1 MRRTKRLNRKK
12 RPRSRKKSR
21 VRKDTLKRRYAFMRT
36 LKKSKKSKT
45 KKKARKDVV
54 KAGLRKEDSSKYI
67 GLLNLALKHIYQGK
81 IGDVFLSS
89 DNVLWSSGFLEK
101 GMRNG
106 FELMKKGDTQL
117 DPGCNIVCLSNA
129 LLSLTILQLDY
140 HELSDLQKLYLFFL
154 DYLNRE
160 GNKNRSAYLPFDYAI
175 KKIDKKIETASQ
187 YLKKKID
194 EKAKAKSIKTAQK
207 SIDKLNAELDNY
219 KRSYGRYYGH
229 VSPWVHETSVNDEYW
244 THEETGEVVW
254 DDPAITSYL
263 SGVVDP
269 RELVDI
275 CGSTDC
281 LFLNEEQFT
290 KNPELVKPIEKF
302 CDNLILIFK
311 GIIWLLMKE
320 FSDSDLHLYNTQV
333 GGGDNWCEH
342 DDCLDVTDPF
352 TTKEELEKHMKEVH
366 GDSIVEPMTEPVT
379 EPTTE
384 PVTEPEPEPE
394 QEYSDKITLD
404 LSIHTLLQN
413 VDCVLIPSYKI
424 FWDHANY
431 KDEPSLEW
439 GDPWVYTNLH
449 KVGSEYKMDK
459 MKVSD
464 LKDKFYLTARLHW
477 NEVSNKQTGLLNDF
491 IKKGPN
497 PESIYP
503 ILRCI
508 EIEENQL
515 PNGKIVPQLQE
526 RIEGSITQHWYVAGQ
541 KEIYENVSIQMAV

>member
-1 MRRTKRLNRKK
+1 MGRTRRFNHKKDKKKSRVRKR
-12 RPRSRKKSR
+12 SR

-36 LKKSKKSKT
+36 IRRKKTKTKTKTKVTRARLKK
-45 KKKARKDVV
+45 
-54 KAGLRKEDSSKYI
+54 EDASKYI
-67 GLLNLALKHIYQGK
+67 GLLNSSLKHIYHGK
-81 IGDVFLSS
+81 IGDVFMK
-89 DNVLWSSGFLEK
+89 DDHILWTSGFLEK

-106 FELMKKGDTQL
+106 FKLIKRGDTQL
-117 DPGCNIVCLSNA
+117 DPHCNIVCLSNA

-175 KKIDKKIETASQ
+175 KKIDKKIETAEK

-207 SIDKLNAELDNY
+207 SIDKLNTELDNY
-219 KRSYGRYYGH
+219 KRSYGLYYGH

-244 THEETGEVVW
+244 THEVTGEVVW
-254 DDPAITSYL
+254 DDPSITSWR

-269 RELVDI
+269 REIVDI

-281 LFLNEEQFT
+281 LFLNEEQFIQ
-290 KNPELVKPIEKF
+290 NPELVKPIEKF

-320 FSDSDLHLYNTQV
+320 FSESDLHLYNTQV

-342 DDCLDVTDPF
+342 DDCLDITDPF

-366 GDSIVEPMTEPVT
+366 GDSIVEP
-379 EPTTE
+379 
-384 PVTEPEPEPE
+384 VTEPEPV

-431 KDEPSLEW
+431 KGEPSLEW

-459 MKVSD
+459 VKVSD

-477 NEVSNKQTGLLNDF
+477 NEVSNKQTGIFNDF
-491 IKKGPN
+491 IKNGSN

-508 EIEENQL
+508 EIEENKL
-515 PNGKIVPQLQE
+515 PNGKILPQLQE
-526 RIEGSITQHWYVAGQ
+526 RIEESITQHWYVAGK